1 MIKVTSNRNI
11 KSLLRISIAFLFIV
25 LASCGTDE
33 TKPDQT
39 DTKPIKLEY
48 KQQDEQKQPAMSEK
62 TDAAEPEMSMEERLQ
77 KAAEINAELGIA
89 YLRRGDIEKADL
101 KLQKAYRQ
109 NSESVAVNLGLAL
122 LNEKLKYKEKAEKFF
137 LEAVRLEGKERA
149 ASAHN
154 NYARFL
160 CAQGRYDQSDQMFK
174 IAFANKLY
182 QQREIS
188 YTNAGY
194 CAFLADKHDK
204 AVEYYREALSYNKTY
219 APALLNMAK
228 LFLLKKQAP
237 LAKAYMD
244 RYNIVGP
251 QTPDAIL
258 VAYKIEK
265 SLGNKAEST
274 TLFNMLKENYP
285 DSKQTH
291 QAYMLEFNNEKTV
304 DNKKNE

>member
-1 MIKVTSNRNI
+1 MLTSC
-11 KSLLRISIAFLFIV
+11 SS
-25 LASCGTDE
+25 DE
-33 TKPDQT
+33 VKPDKT
-39 DTKPIKLEY
+39 GTKPIKLEY
-48 KQQDEQKQPAMSEK
+48 KEQKQPEQKAINDSDNSAAPKMSQQ
-62 TDAAEPEMSMEERLQ
+62 ERMF

-89 YLRRGDIEKADL
+89 YLRRGDIQKSDL
-101 KLQKAYRQ
+101 KLAKAYRQ
-109 NSESVAVNLGLAL
+109 NPQSVAVNLGMAL
-122 LNEKLKYKEKAEKFF
+122 LNEKLNYADKAENFF
-137 LEAVRLEGKERA
+137 LEAVKLEGKERA

-160 CAQGRYDQSDQMFK
+160 CGQGRYDQAEQFFQ

-182 QQREIS
+182 QNREIS

-194 CAFLADKHDK
+194 CAFLADKHDR
-204 AVEYYREALSYNKTY
+204 AVEYYRQALSYNKIY

-228 LFLLKKQAP
+228 LFVHNNQMP

-251 QTPDAIL
+251 KVPDSIL

-265 SLGNKAEST
+265 ALGNTAEAT
-274 TLFNMLKENYP
+274 TLFNDLKNNYP

-291 QAYMLEFNNEKTV
+291 EAYLLEFQNSNKTT
-304 DNKKNE
+304 DNKKQ